1 MEKITRRYRQ
11 LFAVEILHHLFLD
24 EGDKIYD
31 GQDDLPP
38 SRKQQLLA
46 RYDVHEWLHVE
57 PDGPARHAMTGA
69 GLVLKKT
76 PAGFLVAVEVTA
88 DDDRKARASLA
99 GTNLRFLLRLSSD
112 TAGRTA
118 LPLVREQEG
127 APVAYVFGNE
137 SARNRLGAYPSL
149 SRPVPVFATAAT
161 YVPGDVVRQGAKQFV
176 ALAKTQGNATSQ
188 SAFWRETDGSLAY
201 ATRQDL
207 RQAPEGS
214 PAGVL
219 GWVEITGKGDLGHY
233 SLLTVADE
241 IKLNQ
246 VFRLHLDKL

>member
-38 SRKQQLLA
+38 SRKQKLLA
-46 RYDVHEWLHVE
+46 RYDVHEWMGVE
-57 PDGPARHAMTGA
+57 PDGPSQHAMTGA

-76 PAGFLVAVEVTA
+76 PTGFLVAVEVTA

-99 GTNLRFLLRLSSD
+99 GTNLRFLLRLNPD
-112 TAGRTA
+112 TGGRTA

-127 APVAYVFGNE
+127 ALVAYVFGNE
-137 SARNRLGAYPSL
+137 EARGRLGADPAL
-149 SRPVPVFATAAT
+149 SRPALVF
-161 YVPGDVVRQGAKQFV
+161 VPGDVVREGAKQFV

-188 SAFWRETDGSLAY
+188 TAFWRETDGSLAY
-201 ATRQDL
+201 ATRRDL
-207 RQAPEGS
+207 RQVPEGS